1 MKKLLVSVLSVA
13 LMLMSFAYVPYA
25 TAAPTYSLYS
35 VSLDAPTY
43 TSDPGATTVDAT
55 ITLTLNY
62 LNDVAS
68 SQTFTG
74 TAYLIRDDVV
84 VDTSAFS
91 VSAPST
97 VVTSTTR
104 TVTVALNTGA
114 STISYLKL
122 KVDVKDS
129 YTGVVKSTYK
139 LLYVSNAG
147 YKMTDLSVSSV
158 KVPYGDVVQAKV
170 YDYNGNP
177 TDGYPGE
184 LIYAPTGAVINTAT
198 VTSGILLM
206 VANIT
211 DEGDYILK
219 SGLAKAVIKARYNF
233 QLTAP
238 TSAVLSGDPVVI
250 SGKVTDAN
258 NNPVSGVSM
267 CLYNTSDNSINLP
280 VITIGST
287 SSNGLFAG
295 VWSTTGHEPGTYYV
309 GVCGLYHG
317 HDYASVVLK
326 PRTFSLTSNVSEV
339 YAGLPRTQ
347 TIELTLKNG
356 SDPLGNASVYYTV
369 KNNSTVIYNNVSVS
383 TDPNGVFSIT
393 LPVGLS
399 TGNISVSVNA
409 ETSAGVWGE
418 ASINIPVVLP
428 QKISYQLSGLSNPL
442 HVQDYTVV
450 VNALSNVNPPNTIDY
465 IKVSISGPAIAEGLD
480 TSRTG
485 TISNGGSFV
494 LKVLSYGTVKITLDS
509 TDSAG
514 NRVVKTYSYSVDGYK
529 VQYNKTQFTVGDKAT
544 IIVKVTDGSG
554 TPINNA
560 YVKLVASRTGV
571 FDTSSG
577 VVDTMSINGA
587 VSNVVGGNYIF
598 TATLLKS
605 ADIDVFVYKSDGT
618 TLMYRGYKVLTINPI
633 LDLQMTVSP
642 EKVIG
647 GFSTPVKVGV
657 RDKNGNGVDA
667 YVYLKDEEG
676 NVLSTQYVSASNPTT
691 TFTVL
696 MNPGEKYEVFAL
708 STDASHGAK
717 KYIEAYP
724 VMINFSPQDGL
735 ITAGEKEAIS
745 ATLLNPFNNLPISVD
760 SISITPINAEL
771 QNVEGSL
778 SVSNTSG
785 IKATFTASVLNTSTD
800 AFVEV
805 KVVNEGKVL
814 FDKKLKIV
822 PPVLK
827 VSPPYGYVGVSNSFN
842 IQLTDAHNQP
852 LAGRLIKV
860 YQGST
865 IVGNVTTG
873 ADGKAVFNY
882 NAANTG
888 ILTFKY
894 GKYASVDVVLQ
905 VDMIAPEILSITPST
920 GTTVHKNRL
929 DVMVVVKEEQTYVKE
944 VIAKNITTGDITYGI
959 FTQSTGTIT
968 ARLILRLAEGEN
980 TFVIQAI
987 DAAGNV
993 SNPVFYKV
1001 TYEIPVDNTPPQI
1014 VSINPA
1020 NGSTLTEDTVK
1031 VMMSI
1036 EDDTAL
1042 DAVYVDYEPIQKN
1055 IMMKKTVVY
1064 FTLKLKEGKNV
1075 FNIVVTDKAGNIT
1088 KYDYVLYYHNPT
1100 VEIVLRIGSQFYKV
1114 KGKTKIMDAAP
1125 FIDPR
1130 YSRTMVPLRFIAEA
1144 LGLNVGWDKN
1154 TRMVTVTGTLGGVSK
1169 EIKIPMG
1176 DLKKVKITLGGQQV
1190 YIYES
1195 TGIVYVDGMK
1205 VDIAKAGWGKPLIYQ
1220 NRTFVP
1226 IRFIAEIFGCQ
1237 VDWLPPDTIKIT
1249 YTP

>member
-1 MKKLLVSVLSVA
+1 MKKMLVSILSVA
-13 LMLMSFAYVPYA
+13 LILMSFTYVPYA

-35 VSLDAPTY
+35 VNLDAPTY
-43 TSDPGATTVDAT
+43 TSDPGATTVNAT
-55 ITLTLNY
+55 ITLTLKY
-62 LNDVAS
+62 LNDAAS

-74 TAYLIRDDVV
+74 TAYLIRDDMV
-84 VDTSAFS
+84 VDSSVFS
-91 VSAPST
+91 VNAPST

-104 TVTVALNTGA
+104 SVTVSLDTGA

-122 KVDVKDS
+122 KVDVKDNYS
-129 YTGVVKSTYK
+129 GIVKSTYK

-147 YKMTDLSVSSV
+147 YKMTNLSVSSV
-158 KVPYGDVVQAKV
+158 KVPYGDVIQANV

-184 LIYAPTGAVINTAT
+184 LVYAPTGTVINTAT

-206 VANIT
+206 VANMT
-211 DEGDYILK
+211 DEGDYVLK
-219 SGLAKAVIKARYNF
+219 SGLAKATIKARYNF
-233 QLTAP
+233 QLMGP

-258 NNPVSGVSM
+258 DNPVSGVNM
-267 CLYNTSDNSINLP
+267 CLFNTSDNSVNLP
-280 VITIGST
+280 VITIGTT
-287 SSNGLFAG
+287 SDNGLFAG

-317 HDYASVVLK
+317 HDYASIVLK
-326 PRTFSLTSNVSEV
+326 PRSFTLISNISEV

-356 SDPLGNASVYYTV
+356 DELLGNTSVYYTV

-383 TDPNGVFSIT
+383 TDPTGKFSIT

-399 TGNISVSVNA
+399 TGDLSVYINA
-409 ETSAGVWGE
+409 ETSDGIWGE
-418 ASINIPVVLP
+418 ASISIPVVIP
-428 QKISYQLSGLSNPL
+428 PKISYQLSGLSNPL
-442 HVQDYTVV
+442 YVQDYTVV

-465 IKVSISGPAIAEGLD
+465 IKVSISGPAIAQGLD

-485 TISNGGSFV
+485 TIANGDSFV
-494 LKVLSYGTVKITLDS
+494 LKVLEYGTVKITLDS

-544 IIVKVTDGSG
+544 IIVNVTDGSG

-560 YVKLVASRTGV
+560 YVKLIASRTGV

-587 VSNVVGGNYIF
+587 VNNVVGGNYIF

-618 TLMYRGYKVLTINPI
+618 TLMYRGYKALTINPI

-657 RDKNGNGVDA
+657 RDKNGNGIDA
-667 YVYLKDEEG
+667 YIYLKDEEG
-676 NVLSTQYVSASNPTT
+676 NVLSTQYVSSSNPTT

-696 MNPGEKYEVFAL
+696 MEPGERYEVFAL
-708 STDASHGAK
+708 SSDASHGAR
-717 KYIEAYP
+717 KYVMAYP
-724 VMINFSPQDGL
+724 VMINFLPQDGL
-735 ITAGEKEAIS
+735 VTAGEKEIIT
-745 ATLLNPFNNLPISVD
+745 ATVLNPFNSLPLSVD
-760 SISITPINAEL
+760 TILVTAINAEL
-771 QNVEGSL
+771 QDVDGSL
-778 SVSNTSG
+778 SVSNSSG
-785 IKATFTASVLNTSTD
+785 LKVAFTASVLDTSTD

-814 FDKKLKIV
+814 FDKKLRVV

-827 VSPPYGYVGVSNSFN
+827 VSPPYGYVGVSNTFD
-842 IQLTDAHNQP
+842 IQLTDAHSQP

-860 YQGST
+860 YQGT
-865 IVGNVTTG
+865 TVVGNVVTDS
-873 ADGKAVFNY
+873 DGKAVFNY
-882 NAANTG
+882 NASNTG
-888 ILTFKY
+888 MLTFKY

-920 GTTVHKNRL
+920 GTVVHTNKLNA
-929 DVMVVVKEEQTYVKE
+929 VVVVREDQTYIKE
-944 VIAKNITTGDITYGI
+944 IIAKNLSTGDITYGI
-959 FTQSTGTIT
+959 FTQSTGTVP
-968 ARLILRLAEGEN
+968 AQLILRLEEGSN

-987 DAAGNV
+987 DAAGNI

-1001 TYEIPVDNTPPQI
+1001 TYEIPVDDTPPQI

-1020 NGSTLTEDTVK
+1020 NGSTLTENTVR

-1055 IMMKKTVVY
+1055 IMMKKTVIY
-1064 FTLKLKEGKNV
+1064 FTLELKEGKNV
-1075 FNIVVTDKAGNIT
+1075 FNIVVTDKSGNIT
-1088 KYDYVLYYHNPT
+1088 KYDYVLYYNNPT

-1114 KGKTKIMDAAP
+1114 KGKTQIMDAAP

-1130 YSRTMVPLRFIAEA
+1130 YGRTMVPLRFIAEA
-1144 LGLNVGWDKN
+1144 LGLNVGWDSN
-1154 TRMVTVTGTLGGVSK
+1154 TRMVTVNGTLGGVSK
-1169 EIKIPMG
+1169 EIKIPMS
-1176 DLKKVKITLGGQQV
+1176 DLRKEKINLGGQQV

-1205 VDIAKAGWGKPLIYQ
+1205 IDIAKAGWGKPLIYQ

-1226 IRFIAEIFGCQ
+1226 IRFIAELFGCQ